1 MATIALRGS
10 GLLRAPRLKSASS
23 QQRQQ
28 NQIWFNC
35 TLYNDVV
42 ATLYNDV
49 LATLAT
55 QKKFIYSG
63 LQWVFLLASLENSTG
78 VFYDWCANT
87 VQREGREHAVDR
99 NSNRQFLYGE
109 LLTTSPKKGHLSSQS
124 ISSASLFIRAGVY
137 VSENNAVLLR
147 REPWLSH
154 ITMAIHRT
162 IGGQVITH
170 ETSETSDTLD
180 P

>member
-23 QQRQQ
+23 EQRQQ
-28 NQIWFNC
+28 NKIWFNC
-35 TLYNDVV
+35 R
-42 ATLYNDV
+42 LYNDV
-49 LATLAT
+49 LATL
-55 QKKFIYSG
+55 KLSIYSVF
-63 LQWVFLLASLENSTG
+63 QWVFLLASLENSTG

-87 VQREGREHAVDR
+87 VQIEGREHPVDR
-99 NSNRQFLYGE
+99 NNHRQFLYGE